1 MTVLQQNMLLGLY
14 ERRYLPVACF
24 AMTRAGEASVYAIA
38 LAPVYLTSPA
48 DSLDDIK
55 ALGKSLSQLE
65 EAGLI
70 TLDYDLPLQGY
81 DYDEYKRASVYDLF
95 VRTVA
100 EGSAQPDSLFDTPLL
115 ELGSMALTERGIKAV
130 EAMMD

>member
-1 MTVLQQNMLLGLY
+1 MLLGLY

-24 AMTRAGEASVYAIA
+24 AMTRSGEASVYAIA

-48 DSLDDIK
+48 DSLDNVK
-55 ALGKSLSQLE
+55 ALGKSLRQLE

-81 DYDEYKRASVYDLF
+81 AYDEYKRAAVYDLF
-95 VRTVA
+95 ARTVS
-100 EGSAQPDSLFDTPLL
+100 EGSAQPNALFDTPLL
-115 ELGSMALTERGIKAV
+115 ELGSMALTERGLETV
-130 EAMMD
+130 EAMMG